1 MKVIPM
7 RFPTLP
13 ILAALALA
21 GCASQ
26 SAPSIGTAGTTPPP
40 VATTTPA
47 QAPLASL
54 DTFTQNDLANAIAI
68 AQKAGAAGAP
78 IVQCFS
84 WVSNQLVNL
93 QGALQPVT
101 GTVGIA
107 TTFTV
112 AYLGLNTASGLTSPA
127 TKLAYATA
135 CGPLNM
141 LVVNQ
146 GLTISA
152 QVAALA
158 AALVK

>member
-1 MKVIPM
+1 M
-7 RFPTLP
+7 RLPTLQL
-13 ILAALALA
+13 IAALALA

-26 SAPSIGTAGTTPPP
+26 SAPSIGGTAAP
-40 VATTTPA
+40 VATTTSA

-84 WVSNQLVNL
+84 WVSNQLINL

-127 TKLAYATA
+127 TKLAYANA

-158 AALVK
+158 AAIAK

>member
-7 RFPTLP
+7 RFPTIQ
-13 ILAALALA
+13 ILGALALA

-26 SAPSIGTAGTTPPP
+26 SAPSTGGTAAP
-40 VATTTPA
+40 VATTASA

-101 GTVGIA
+101 GTIGIA

-127 TKLAYATA
+127 TKLAYANA

>member
-1 MKVIPM
+1 MN
-7 RFPTLP
+7 RLALS
-13 ILAALALA
+13 LAAVLALA

-26 SAPSIGTAGTTPPP
+26 SAPSTGGTAAP
-40 VATTTPA
+40 VATTAPA
-47 QAPLASL
+47 QAPLAQL
-54 DTFTQNDLANAIAI
+54 DAFTNADLANAIAI

-127 TKLAYATA
+127 TKLAYANA

>member
-1 MKVIPM
+1 M
-7 RFPTLP
+7 RLPTLP
-13 ILAALALA
+13 LIAALALA

-26 SAPSIGTAGTTPPP
+26 SAPSTGTTSPPTAAQP
-40 VATTTPA
+40 QA
-47 QAPLASL
+47 QAPLAQL
-54 DTFTQNDLANAIAI
+54 DAFTNADLANAIAI
-68 AQKAGAAGAP
+68 AQKSGAAGVP
-78 IVQCFS
+78 IVQCFT

-127 TKLAYATA
+127 TKLAYANA

>member
-1 MKVIPM
+1 MKVLPM
-7 RFPTLP
+7 RLPTLP
-13 ILAALALA
+13 FIAALALA

-26 SAPSIGTAGTTPPP
+26 PAPSAGGTAAPVVTT
-40 VATTTPA
+40 AQA
-47 QAPLASL
+47 QAPLAQL
-54 DTFTQNDLANAIAI
+54 DAFTNADLANAIAI

-84 WVSNQLVNL
+84 WVSNQLINL

-127 TKLAYATA
+127 TKLAYANA

>member
-1 MKVIPM
+1 M
-7 RFPTLP
+7 
-13 ILAALALA
+13 
-21 GCASQ
+21 
-26 SAPSIGTAGTTPPP
+26 
-40 VATTTPA
+40 
-47 QAPLASL
+47 
-54 DTFTQNDLANAIAI
+54 
-68 AQKAGAAGAP
+68 
-78 IVQCFS
+78 
-84 WVSNQLVNL
+84 SNQLVNL

-112 AYLGLNTASGLTSPA
+112 AYLGVNTASGLISPA

>member
-1 MKVIPM
+1 MKATPM

-26 SAPSIGTAGTTPPP
+26 SAPSTGGTAAP
-40 VATTTPA
+40 VATTTSA

-84 WVSNQLVNL
+84 WVSNQLINL

-127 TKLAYATA
+127 TKLAYANA

>member
-7 RFPTLP
+7 RLPTLP

-26 SAPSIGTAGTTPPP
+26 SAPSIGGTAAP
-40 VATTTPA
+40 VATTAPA

-135 CGPLNM
+135 CWPLNM

-158 AALVK
+158 AALV

>member
-1 MKVIPM
+1 MN
-7 RFPTLP
+7 RLALS
-13 ILAALALA
+13 LAAVLALA

-26 SAPSIGTAGTTPPP
+26 SAPSIGGTAAP
-40 VATTTPA
+40 VATTAPA

-84 WVSNQLVNL
+84 WVSNQLINL

-127 TKLAYATA
+127 TKLAYANA

-158 AALVK
+158 AALAK

>member
-1 MKVIPM
+1 M
-7 RFPTLP
+7 RLPTLP
-13 ILAALALA
+13 LIAALALA

-26 SAPSIGTAGTTPPP
+26 SAPSTGGTAASVVTT
-40 VATTTPA
+40 APA
-47 QAPLASL
+47 QPTLAQL
-54 DTFTQNDLANAIAI
+54 DAFTNADLANAIAI

>member
-26 SAPSIGTAGTTPPP
+26 SAPSTGTAGTTPPP
-40 VATTTPA
+40 TAAQPQA
-47 QAPLASL
+47 QAPLAQL
-54 DTFTQNDLANAIAI
+54 DAFTNADLANAIAI

-93 QGALQPVT
+93 QGALQLVT

-112 AYLGLNTASGLTSPA
+112 MTCRN
-127 TKLAYATA
+127 TKLK
-135 CGPLNM
+135 
-141 LVVNQ
+141 
-146 GLTISA
+146 S
-152 QVAALA
+152 
-158 AALVK
+158 